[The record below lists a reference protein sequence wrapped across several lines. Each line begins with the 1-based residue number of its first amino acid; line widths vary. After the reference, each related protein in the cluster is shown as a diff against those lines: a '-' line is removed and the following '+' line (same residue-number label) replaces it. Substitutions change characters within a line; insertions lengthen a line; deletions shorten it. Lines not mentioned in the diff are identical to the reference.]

1 MLRQRKK
8 INYIEQ
14 VEKCEKYEKCDEKTN
29 DKLIAN
35 DEKTNEQNNIYDDEL
50 FQKYNKLSFD
60 TLIISCA
67 GVNII
72 KILGML
78 QKFYEDKKIDDIMYY
93 SGCSAGAITTLMLII
108 NFSPKDVLNYL
119 LKIDYKTLFH
129 NISLQT
135 ILSGKCILSND
146 VLIKHIDDI
155 VLYKLGF
162 IPTMVELFELTKK
175 KWTVATFN
183 YTDYK
188 MEYIDY
194 KTHPQI
200 LCTHVAAASSCIPIL
215 FSPVIINNKN
225 YIDGGVFD
233 TFPIKNHLKHY
244 EHSNILGIIIG
255 DSFNSDDHR
264 QSRETPNTIQLL
276 LDVLYIR
283 KRYKEIKFMELNK
296 KENILIFTQYVYPGS
311 GVNFTMDQTDK
322 LRGFLESYNKM
333 KRTLTKI

>member
-8 INYIEQ
+8 VNSVQE
-14 VEKCEKYEKCDEKTN
+14 VEKCENNNDKN
-29 DKLIAN
+29 DKLEIKEN
-35 DEKTNEQNNIYDDEL
+35 KESKEKEL
-50 FQKYNKLSFD
+50 YNHEIFQKYSQLTFD
-60 TLIISCA
+60 SLIVSCA

-78 QKFYEDKKIDDIMYY
+78 QKFYEDKKLDDIVYY
-93 SGCSAGAITTLMLII
+93 SGCSAGAMSTLMLII
-108 NFSPKDVLNYL
+108 DFSPKDVLNYL
-119 LKIDYKTLFH
+119 LEIDYKTLFH
-129 NISLQT
+129 NINLQT

-146 VLIKHIDDI
+146 VLIKHLDDI
-155 VLYKLGF
+155 VIHKLGF
-162 IPTMVELFELTKK
+162 IPTMIELFELTKK

-188 MEYIDY
+188 LEYIDY
-194 KTHPQI
+194 KTHPQT

-233 TFPIKNHLKHY
+233 TFPIKNHLKHH

-255 DSFNSDDHR
+255 DDFNSDDHR
-264 QSRETPNTIQLL
+264 HKRETPNTIQLL

-283 KRYKEIKFMELNK
+283 KRYKEIKFMKLND
-296 KENILIFTQYVYPGS
+296 KENVCIFSQNASPGS
-311 GVNFTMDQTDK
+311 GVNFAMDKSDK
-322 LRGFLESYNKM
+322 LRGFLESYNQM
-333 KRTLTKI
+333 KKTLTKPQ

>member
-8 INYIEQ
+8 VNSIE
-14 VEKCEKYEKCDEKTN
+14 EIKKCEN
-29 DKLIAN
+29 N
-35 DEKTNEQNNIYDDEL
+35 NENKHENKESKIESKENEL
-50 FQKYNKLSFD
+50 FNEEMFQKYSKLLFD
-60 TLIISCA
+60 SLIISCA

-78 QKFYEDKKIDDIMYY
+78 QKFYEDKKLDDIIYY
-93 SGCSAGAITTLMLII
+93 SGCSAGSISTLMLII
-108 NFSPKDVLNYL
+108 NFTPKDILNYL

-146 VLIKHIDDI
+146 ILIKHLDDV
-155 VLYKLGF
+155 VLHKLGF
-162 IPTMVELFELTKK
+162 IPTMVELYELTKK

-188 MEYIDY
+188 LEYIDY
-194 KTHPQI
+194 KTHPQA

-215 FSPVIINNKN
+215 FSPVMINNKN

-233 TFPIKNHLKHY
+233 TFPIKNHLKHH
-244 EHSNILGIIIG
+244 EESNILGIIIG
-255 DSFNSDDHR
+255 DNFNSDEHR
-264 QSRETPNTIQLL
+264 HKRETPNTIQLL

-296 KENILIFTQYVYPGS
+296 KENICIFTHCADPGS
-311 GVNFTMDQTDK
+311 GVNFTMDETDK
-322 LRGFLESYNKM
+322 LRGFLESYNHM
-333 KRTLTKI
+333 KKTLTKL